1 MRISFYPS
9 VYEHAAYL
17 VGRSPWQVSRD
28 PELLFSAHCR
38 AHLLYGHSPIVVGID
53 IYNIEAE
60 AYGCVV
66 DRPSGNG
73 VPAITRPLFASLEEA
88 ATLVPFEPQTAGRIP
103 MIIET
108 GRRLA
113 SRFPKTEV
121 AVPVSGPFSV
131 AVGLRGV
138 TGFLED
144 IALFPEGASSFLMR
158 LVEGQTRLAKSITEA
173 GLSIMFFESAAAPP
187 LLSPEQFRQ
196 IELPA
201 LKQTISRIS
210 ATAGHRVP
218 CIIGGDTLPILDDI
232 LATGTD
238 YVICPAETD
247 QVAFMRRIW
256 DRTDVKVRINLDPNT
271 VAYGSPE
278 QIVSEVERILKLV
291 EQRPN
296 VSLGTGVVPYET
308 PPHNILLA
316 KSICSAEQLCCRRSR
331 NFAFS

>member
-1 MRISFYPS
+1 MGILFYPS

-17 VGRSPWQVSRD
+17 IGRGPGEVSRE
-28 PELLFSAHCR
+28 PELLFSAHCA
-38 AHLLYGHSPIVVGID
+38 AHLQYGHSPIVVGID

-66 DRPSGNG
+66 DRPSGSG
-73 VPAITRPLFASLEEA
+73 IPAITKPLFASLEKVGD
-88 ATLVPFEPQTAGRIP
+88 LDPFDPQTAGRIP

-113 SRFPKTEV
+113 LKFPKAKV

-138 TGFLED
+138 TGLLED
-144 IALFPEGASSFLMR
+144 IALSPEEVSRFLMH
-158 LVEGQTRLAKSITEA
+158 LVEGQTSLCNFITEA
-173 GLSIMFFESAAAPP
+173 GLDIAFFESAAAPP
-187 LLSPEQFRQ
+187 LLSPEQFRR

-201 LKQTISRIS
+201 LKETICRVS
-210 ATAGHRVP
+210 AAAGHRVP

-232 LATGTD
+232 LETGTD

-247 QVAFMRRIW
+247 QSVFMEKIW
-256 DRTDVKVRINLDPNT
+256 DRTDVAVRINLNPNT
-271 VAYGSPE
+271 VAYGSRE
-278 QIVSEVERILKLV
+278 QILTEVDRILRLV

-296 VSLGTGVVPYET
+296 VSLGTGAVPYET
-308 PPHNILLA
+308 PPQNIKLIKEYLKQRASLLEA
-316 KSICSAEQLCCRRSR
+316 
-331 NFAFS
+331 